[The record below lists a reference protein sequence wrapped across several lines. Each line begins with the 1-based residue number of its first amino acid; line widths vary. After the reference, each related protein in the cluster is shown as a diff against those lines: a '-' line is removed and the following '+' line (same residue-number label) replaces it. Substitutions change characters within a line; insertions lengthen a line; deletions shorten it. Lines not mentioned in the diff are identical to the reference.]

1 MNIVLVLTTT
11 VNVQNKIFIHQKNPK
26 ERIQSYIRAI
36 EQWITLTNFSIIVV
50 ENSGY
55 TFPELKKWESDRF
68 KIVSFDES
76 IDAPHLVNNNS
87 KGVSELWSIQYV
99 KKYLINF
106 DFVIKI
112 TGRYFIPNFK
122 VNPFGYDAVCQN
134 SGSQSELLGC
144 TISKFDYF
152 FNPCTKC
159 NHIEFLYKHRL
170 QSLNKVLMLPKLPI
184 EPTCMGGIEKILHFL

>member
-1 MNIVLVLTTT
+1 MSVVIVLTTT
-11 VNVQNKIFIHQKNPK
+11 VYPQNKCFIYQSNYMERIKSYLKSIHQW
-26 ERIQSYIRAI
+26 I
-36 EQWITLTNFSIIVV
+36 EHTLLPIIVV

-76 IDAPHLVNNNS
+76 IEAPHLVNNNS
-87 KGVSELWSIQYV
+87 KGVSELWSILYI

-134 SGSQSELLGC
+134 SGSQSELIGC

-152 FNPCTKC
+152 FNPCTDC
-159 NHIEFLYKHRL
+159 NHIEFLYKQRL